1 MDVFLFLQSL
11 ENLVNTNNWE
21 YSQLINLFEEN
32 IQVLIEIFDNENGVI
47 VMTEDLNLRKNRLN
61 LLAIVRNYSLLLAD
75 FTLLN
80 F

>member
-1 MDVFLFLQSL
+1 M
-11 ENLVNTNNWE
+11 NTNDWE
-21 YSQLINLFEEN
+21 YDQLINLFEEN
-32 IQVLIEIFDNENGVI
+32 IQVLIEIFDNKNGVM
-47 VMTEDLNLRKNRLN
+47 VMTEDLNLRENRLN

>member
-1 MDVFLFLQSL
+1 MNVFRFLQSL

-32 IQVLIEIFDNENGVI
+32 IQVLLEIFDNENGVM
-47 VMTEDLNLRKNRLN
+47 VMTEDFNLRKNRLN

>member
-1 MDVFLFLQSL
+1 MDVFRFLQSL

-21 YSQLINLFEEN
+21 YRQLINLFEEN
-32 IQVLIEIFDNENGVI
+32 IQVLIEIFDNENGVM

-61 LLAIVRNYSLLLAD
+61 LLAIVRNYSLLIAD

-80 F
+80 L

>member
-1 MDVFLFLQSL
+1 M
-11 ENLVNTNNWE
+11 NTNDWE
-21 YSQLINLFEEN
+21 YDQLISLFEEN
-32 IQVLIEIFDNENGVI
+32 IQVLIEIFDNKNGVM

>member
-1 MDVFLFLQSL
+1 M
-11 ENLVNTNNWE
+11 NTNDWE
-21 YSQLINLFEEN
+21 YDQLINLFEEN
-32 IQVLIEIFDNENGVI
+32 IQVLIEIFDNKNGVM

-61 LLAIVRNYSLLLAD
+61 LLAIVRNYSLLIAD

>member
-1 MDVFLFLQSL
+1 M
-11 ENLVNTNNWE
+11 
-21 YSQLINLFEEN
+21 
-32 IQVLIEIFDNENGVI
+32 IEIFDTNNGVM
-47 VMTEDLNLRKNRLN
+47 VMTEDLNLRENRLN